1 MSEELLG
8 ALEADEFADLIESFI
23 VQSEPDTM
31 SFEAFD
37 QGAQRLGQQAIAET
51 IEVTGIVQGGK
62 IAFESSEPTLV
73 SVHDNELWIG
83 GLRLVVTLRQPDGL
97 ANAA

>member
-1 MSEELLG
+1 MSNKLLG
-8 ALEADEFADLIESFI
+8 TLEADEFAEIIEGFI

>member
-1 MSEELLG
+1 MSKKLLG
-8 ALEADEFADLIESFI
+8 ALEADEFADLIEGFI

-37 QGAQRLGQQAIAET
+37 QGVKRLGQQTITET
-51 IEVTGIVQGGK
+51 IEVTGIVRGNK
-62 IAFESSEPTLV
+62 IAFESSELTLV

-97 ANAA
+97 VNAA